1 MANQENDANQDNDL
15 KRLHYIGSLRD
26 EQIVSVIEKQL
37 LNEGI
42 HIRKEFENDFFHL
55 FVVELKDLSQARE
68 VYRVYIGGAKPIE
81 VNKDWQYVQSLRMG
95 PATIIILAL
104 CAIVFIFGWI
114 LKNENLYYLFAF
126 STSKLDPYHNLNAGE
141 YWRIITPAFI
151 HFGFMHVFFNLLWW
165 KELGKLIEFTK
176 GSFFLILLLL
186 FTGIISNFLQ
196 AAMSPG
202 FFGGLSGVVYG
213 LLGFLWPYS
222 RLNPNFKFK
231 LPTTD
236 IVLMTGWLFLGF
248 FDVFNF
254 KMANWAHGG
263 GLVSGAILG
272 IIFALIDRQKTQT
285 DQA

>member
-1 MANQENDANQDNDL
+1 MNDNEQQNEF

-26 EQIVSVIEKQL
+26 EQIVSRIETQL
-37 LNEGI
+37 LNEGV

-55 FVVELKDLSQARE
+55 FVVDLADLSKARD
-68 VYRVYIGGAKPIE
+68 VYRVYIGVAKPAE
-81 VNKDWQYVQSLRMG
+81 VNKEWQYVQGLKMG
-95 PATIIILAL
+95 PATIVILAL
-104 CAIVFIFGWI
+104 CVIVFIFGWI
-114 LKNENLYYLFAF
+114 LKNENLYHLFAF
-126 STSKLDPYHNLNAGE
+126 STSTVDPYFNLNAGE
-141 YWRIITPAFI
+141 YWRVITPAFI
-151 HFGFMHVFFNLLWW
+151 HFGFMHVIFNLLWW
-165 KELGKLIEFTK
+165 KELGKLIETTK
-176 GSFFLILLLL
+176 GSFFLIFLLF

-196 AAMSPG
+196 AAMNPG

-231 LPTTD
+231 LPTSD
-236 IVLMTGWLFLGF
+236 IILMTGWLFLGF

-272 IIFALIDRQKTQT
+272 VIFAIFDRQRTQN